1 MKMKKLLALLLAIL
15 MMASLV
21 ACGSSD
27 KDDKDDKKKE
37 DSSYNDK
44 DKDND
49 EDEDEDE
56 DEGKKETGKQNASIK
71 SYINANK
78 DELLESMEDSFATS
92 SGLTCTSDIEVI
104 GNGFVIYIN
113 INELDDVDKAT
124 KDAMQ
129 DAYDALDS
137 TFEGMLDSLKTEL
150 EEIEYFEIKVCDV
163 DGDVLATI
171 HAGE

>member
-44 DKDND
+44 DKDN
-49 EDEDEDE
+49 DEDEDE

-150 EEIEYFEIKVCDV
+150 EEIEYFEIQVCDV

>member
-56 DEGKKETGKQNASIK
+56 GKKETGKQNASIQ

-150 EEIEYFEIKVCDV
+150 EEIEYFEIQVCDV